1 LVCIQFCWIVLWK
14 SFPEQFSSYFS
25 DAHRI
30 SEIYFGVL
38 VLFPIV

>member
-1 LVCIQFCWIVLWK
+1 MNPISLDCALEELSK
-14 SFPEQFSSYFS
+14 KFSSYFS
-25 DAHRI
+25 DDQRI